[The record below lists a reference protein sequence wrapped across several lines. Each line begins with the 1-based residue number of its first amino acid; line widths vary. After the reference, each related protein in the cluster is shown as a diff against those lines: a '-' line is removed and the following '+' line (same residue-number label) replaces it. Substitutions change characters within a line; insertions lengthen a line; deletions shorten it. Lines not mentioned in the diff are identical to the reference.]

1 MKILLVEDSRILRDR
16 LRSII
21 SAIPMASLVAE
32 TDNADD
38 ARYLLDQHRPEVAVI
53 DLRLRGGSGLALI
66 GHAKAMHSATTLI
79 VLTNLAQ
86 AEYRARCIELG
97 AHYFFDK
104 SKGIGAFALL
114 LAVLGRPRCEPAS
127 PCRSDAP

>member
-16 LRSII
+16 LRGII

-38 ARYLLDQHRPEVAVI
+38 ARCLLDQHRPEVAVI
-53 DLRLRGGSGLALI
+53 DLRLRGGSGISLI
-66 GHAKAMHSATTLI
+66 EHAKAAHSATTLI

-86 AEYRARCIELG
+86 AEYRSKCIELG

-104 SKGIGAFALL
+104 SKGIGAFTLL
-114 LAVLGRPRCEPAS
+114 LADLSRCLVERSGA
-127 PCRSDAP
+127 CRSDAP